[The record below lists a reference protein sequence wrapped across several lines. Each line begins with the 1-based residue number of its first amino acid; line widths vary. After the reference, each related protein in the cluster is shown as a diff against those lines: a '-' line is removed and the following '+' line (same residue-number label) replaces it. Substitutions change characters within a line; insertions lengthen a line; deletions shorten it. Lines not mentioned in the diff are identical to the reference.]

1 MRFANRKLVAQ
12 LTVAALGLGIVVSAG
27 PATATPVCPTE
38 PRTACGGRIF
48 PEPGTSVDFV
58 QFENN
63 DEYASGLNALETEY
77 EDFVRVTTM
86 EEYFDDKKAVSAG
99 GRPIHLVE
107 ITDFSVPDKRKVNVM
122 VSMAVH
128 GPERAG
134 LEGSVRYMED
144 LLMWATN
151 EPDHILM
158 NGTEKDSTEVT
169 VEQALK
175 KVHIYM
181 SEVNPDGWAGG
192 DNPPAGDN
200 LYTRGNDNGFDLN
213 RQWPTVGWSNPS
225 NQPLSQPETKPWHK
239 LQKRVNPVTT
249 LDLHG
254 ELTSANGAFA
264 DIMYPAGQW
273 NPKEQAQE
281 ERFARHMKSNIE
293 RYFEED
299 DVPLGTI
306 AGGAMTPAEYAT
318 GYDVVGYDDAGFM
331 GDYFTQHGSVDLD
344 VEHFLSHIAPNGFWA
359 PPLEQ
364 AHVAAVRGEIET
376 AIVEAIV
383 TKQVGANLKL
393 GKTGYL
399 FYPKKVTSKDG
410 YGGPQPPK
418 GYDPKPYEAT
428 RMQYFKDLSK
438 FTGSPL
444 RKVTS
449 GEIHPNGLKGLDTF
463 VITNEF
469 FPKDPNNNKIR
480 RKKSLEVLKKWLAN
494 GGNLILTD
502 RGVRGLVRMG
512 IIDKKRIFKKKTNA
526 GHINITDSED
536 PYVKDVHSTASQTYY
551 EVPLGFPPENPA
563 SAPHWVVTQPAWEEA
578 GGKTVAT
585 VKNDDDSE
593 DDPPSVG
600 LGRLKVGKGTVGIFA
615 ALLPKQTEKH
625 HHFYGLLDY
634 GVTVAGGQILNNMIR
649 YGPTE

>member
-1 MRFANRKLVAQ
+1 MRFANRKLVAR
-12 LTVAALGLGIVVSAG
+12 LAVIALGLGTVVAAG
-27 PATATPVCPTE
+27 PAAATPVCPTE

-48 PEPGTSVDFV
+48 PEPGTSIDFV
-58 QFENN
+58 QYENN

-77 EDFVRVTTM
+77 EDFVRVTTF
-86 EEYFDDKKAVSAG
+86 EEYFNDEKAVSAG
-99 GRPIHLVE
+99 GRPLHLVE
-107 ITDFSVPDKRKVNVM
+107 ITDFSVPDKRKVDVM

-144 LLMWATN
+144 LAMWAAN

-158 NGTEKDSTEVT
+158 NGTEKDSTEIT

-181 SEVNPDGWAGG
+181 SEVNPDGWAQG

-200 LYTRGNDNGFDLN
+200 IYVRGNDNGFDLN
-213 RQWPTVGWSNPS
+213 RQWPTAGWSNPAE
-225 NQPLSQPETKPWHK
+225 QPMSQPEAKTWHK
-239 LQKRVNPVTT
+239 LQKKVNPVATV
-249 LDLHG
+249 DLHG

-306 AGGAMTPAEYAT
+306 AGGAMVPAEYAT

-331 GDYFTQHGSVDLD
+331 GDYFTQNGAVDLD
-344 VEHFLSHIAPNGFWA
+344 IEHFLSHIAPNGFWA

-376 AIVEAIV
+376 LIVEAIV
-383 TKQVGANLKL
+383 TRQVGANLGL
-393 GKTGYL
+393 GKAGYL

-410 YGGPQPPK
+410 YGGPPPPK

-428 RMQYFKDLSK
+428 RMQYFKDLSR

-449 GEIHPNGLKGLDTF
+449 GEIQRDGLKGLDTF
-463 VITNEF
+463 IITNEF
-469 FPKDPNNNKIR
+469 FPKDPNNLTVN
-480 RKKSLEVLKKWLAN
+480 RKKGLEVLKKWLTN
-494 GGNLILTD
+494 GGNLVLTD

-512 IIDKKRIFKKKTNA
+512 LFDKKTIFKKKTNA
-526 GHINITDSED
+526 GHVDITDSED
-536 PYVKDVHSTASQTYY
+536 PYVKNVHSTASQTYY
-551 EVPLGFPPENPA
+551 EVPLGFPPNDA
-563 SAPHWVVTQPAWEEA
+563 APHWVVKQTAWEEA

-585 VKNDDDSE
+585 VKKDGEE

-600 LGRLKVGKGTVGIFA
+600 LGRLKVGKGTIGIFA
-615 ALLPKQTEKH
+615 ALLPKQTEKFH
-625 HHFYGLLDY
+625 HLYGLLDY

-649 YGPTE
+649 YEPPSDY

>member
-1 MRFANRKLVAQ
+1 MAQ
-12 LTVAALGLGIVVSAG
+12 LTVVALGLGTALSVG
-27 PATATPVCPTE
+27 PASATPVCPTE
-38 PRTACGGRIF
+38 PRTLCGDRIF

-58 QFENN
+58 QFEN
-63 DEYASGLNALETEY
+63 DTEFESGINALETEY

-86 EEYFDDKKAVSAG
+86 AEYFDDEEAVSAG
-99 GRPIHLVE
+99 GRSLHLVE
-107 ITDFSVPDKRKVNVM
+107 ITDFSVPDRRKVDVM

-144 LLMWATN
+144 LAMWAAN

-158 NGTEKDSTEVT
+158 NGTEKDSTEIT

-181 SEVNPDGWAGG
+181 SEVNPDGWAAG
-192 DNPPAGDN
+192 DNPPAGTN
-200 LYTRGNDNGFDLN
+200 VYVRGNDNGFDLN
-213 RQWPTVGWSNPS
+213 RQWPTAGWSNPPYE
-225 NQPLSQPETKPWHK
+225 PLSQPESKIWHK
-239 LQKRVNPVTT
+239 LQKKVNPLVT

-254 ELTSANGAFA
+254 ELDSANGAFA

-299 DVPLGTI
+299 GVPLGTI
-306 AGGAMTPAEYAT
+306 AGGAMIPAQYAT

-331 GDYFTQHGSVDLD
+331 GDYFTQHGSIDLD
-344 VEHFLSHIAPNGFWA
+344 IEHFLSHMAPGGFWA

-364 AHVAAVRGEIET
+364 AHVASVRGEIET

-383 TKQVGANLKL
+383 TRQVGANLNL

-399 FYPKKVTSKDG
+399 FDPKKVTSKDG
-410 YGGPQPPK
+410 YGGPPPPK
-418 GYDPKPYEAT
+418 GYDPEPYEAT
-428 RMQYFKDLSK
+428 RIQYFKDLSN
-438 FTGSPL
+438 FTGTPL
-444 RKVTS
+444 RKVDS
-449 GEIHPNGLKGLDTF
+449 AELHPDGLKGLDTF
-463 VITNEF
+463 VIANKL
-469 FPKDPNNNKIR
+469 FPKDPDKKPLH
-480 RKKSLEVLKKWLAN
+480 RKKSLALLKNFVEK

-502 RGVRGLVRMG
+502 RAVKALSRLGL
-512 IIDKKRIFKKKTNA
+512 IDKEAISQKKTNA
-526 GHINITDSED
+526 GHVNITDAED

-551 EVPLGFPPENPA
+551 EVGLGFPPEGR
-563 SAPHWVVTQPAWEEA
+563 SPHWVVTETAWEEA

-585 VKNDDDSE
+585 VQNDDGTE

-600 LGRLKVGKGTVGIFA
+600 LGRLKVGKGTIGIIA
-615 ALLPKQTEKH
+615 ALLPKQREKH
-625 HHFYGLLDY
+625 HHFYGILDY

-649 YGPTE
+649 FEPAE